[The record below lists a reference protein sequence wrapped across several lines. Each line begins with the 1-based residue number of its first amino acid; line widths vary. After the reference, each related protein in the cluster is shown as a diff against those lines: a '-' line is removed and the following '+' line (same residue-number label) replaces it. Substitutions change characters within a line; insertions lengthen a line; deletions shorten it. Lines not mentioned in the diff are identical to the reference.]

1 MGAVAWPGRRAAR
14 WLSAH
19 GVLAG
24 DRVVGYLPNIPA
36 TVVAFLACAS
46 VGAIWSACSPEYT
59 PHGAAERFGQ
69 LNPVALIAADGYRYG
84 GKEHPRG
91 EHVRELLTLL
101 PTVGLTLWVDN
112 LISDPTA
119 PVSRA
124 IGPEGSAR
132 FADVVAESAPLDPIP
147 VPFDHPLWVLYSSG
161 TTGRPKGIVHGHG
174 GIVLE
179 HLKFLGLHLDLKPSS
194 RFCWYTTTSWMMWN
208 IQVSGLLHGSTIVLY
223 DGSPGWPDPGA
234 LWRLA
239 AAASLDFLGTSAAY
253 LTTSQKANLNPA
265 AEHDLSR
272 LTSLGSTGSPLPVS
286 GYQWVHRALPDVWL
300 DATSGGTDIASGFVG
315 GVPTLPVRVGE
326 MQGRML
332 GVAVDAWGPDG
343 NSVRDSAGELVIT
356 KPMPSMPLYFWKD
369 PEGTRYRDA
378 NFGTYPGVW
387 RHGDWITI
395 SSGGGIMIHG
405 RSDATMNRLG
415 IRMGSAEIYDAVEQ
429 LEEVAESLVVGIELD
444 DGGYWMPLF
453 VTTRNGMPAGPGL
466 VDKILTTIRITASP
480 RHVPDEVIW
489 VKALPHTL
497 TGKRL
502 EVPVKRILQGVEPDL
517 AANSRSVDNPAAL
530 AWFAQLAAT
539 RKPPLRESPDS

>member
-1 MGAVAWPGRRAAR
+1 MLARYTAWVSANGIASIDSYEDLWEWSVDDLSGFWESVIGFFDVRLRSPYEQILAAQPMPGAQWLPGATLNYAEHALRHGLDSPAVIALSETGQPVEMSWEQLRGQVGALAR
-14 WLSAH
+14 WLSAN

-84 GKEHPRG
+84 GKGYPRH

-101 PTVGLTLWVDN
+101 PTVRLTLWVDN
-112 LISDPTA
+112 LISDPA
-119 PVSRA
+119 VPVSRA

-132 FADVVAESAPLDPIP
+132 FADVVAEPAPLDPVP
-147 VPFDHPLWVLYSSG
+147 LPFDHPLWVLYSSG

-234 LWRLA
+234 LWGLA

-253 LTTSQKANLNPA
+253 LTASQKADLNPA

-286 GYQWVHRALPDVWL
+286 GYQWVHRALPHVWL
-300 DATSGGTDIASGFVG
+300 DATSGGTDIR
-315 GVPTLPVRVGE
+315 PVCIRR
-326 MQGRML
+326 GRT
-332 GVAVDAWGPDG
+332 
-343 NSVRDSAGELVIT
+343 DSA
-356 KPMPSMPLYFWKD
+356 
-369 PEGTRYRDA
+369 RAR
-378 NFGTYPGVW
+378 
-387 RHGDWITI
+387 R
-395 SSGGGIMIHG
+395 
-405 RSDATMNRLG
+405 
-415 IRMGSAEIYDAVEQ
+415 
-429 LEEVAESLVVGIELD
+429 
-444 DGGYWMPLF
+444 
-453 VTTRNGMPAGPGL
+453 
-466 VDKILTTIRITASP
+466 
-480 RHVPDEVIW
+480 
-489 VKALPHTL
+489 
-497 TGKRL
+497 
-502 EVPVKRILQGVEPDL
+502 
-517 AANSRSVDNPAAL
+517 
-530 AWFAQLAAT
+530 
-539 RKPPLRESPDS
+539 